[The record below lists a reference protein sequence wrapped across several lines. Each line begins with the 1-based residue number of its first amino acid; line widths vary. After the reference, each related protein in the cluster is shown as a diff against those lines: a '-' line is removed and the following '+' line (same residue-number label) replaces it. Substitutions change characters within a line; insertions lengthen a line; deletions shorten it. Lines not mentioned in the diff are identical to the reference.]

1 MPKNLIANG
10 GISKPSA
17 VVPGGTLPARQPTS
31 QRTLLSANF
40 GNIAGIA
47 VNPLK
52 GGAQA
57 ANLLGRSVITAG
69 DRLRDLIVPDAL
81 AAIVSAPTWI
91 PGVGG
96 GTGKKEGVDRDL
108 GQKAEKLRT
117 ELEDVLASNCPLCES
132 VVVGLDKPFVKE
144 GELDASWAL

>member
-1 MPKNLIANG
+1 
-10 GISKPSA
+10 
-17 VVPGGTLPARQPTS
+17 
-31 QRTLLSANF
+31 LSANF

-47 VNPLK
+47 ANPLK
-52 GGAQA
+52 GSAQA

-81 AAIVSAPTWI
+81 AAIVSTPTWI
-91 PGVGG
+91 PGIGG
-96 GTGKKEGVDRDL
+96 GGQGKKGSGGAGVDKDL

-117 ELEDVLASNCPLCES
+117 ELEEVLASSCPLCES

-144 GELDASWAL
+144 GEVDASWAL